1 MCMITNF
8 VFPDDM
14 FFRHV
19 YSMQINNRSLQDMYI
34 YEDPLRVPIITVERL
49 ENMYRSTSG
58 KSYFLP
64 FEDED
69 KHILENGSRA
79 VIKLSGNNPQQNEN
93 VLRVV
98 VFVHGFQACFT
109 FLQWL

>member
-1 MCMITNF
+1 MMTTF
-8 VFPDDM
+8 VSPDDLY
-14 FFRHV
+14 FCRV

-34 YEDPLRVPIITVERL
+34 YEDPLRVPIIIVERL
-49 ENMYRSTSG
+49 ENMYRYTNV

-69 KHILENGSRA
+69 KHILENGSKA
-79 VIKLSGNNPQQNEN
+79 VIKLPGNHPQQNEH

-98 VFVHGFQACFT
+98 VFVHGFQASFT
-109 FLQWL
+109 FLQ